1 MKRPPRLLD
10 QAFNIVELPCREK
23 ILLIHMARYAN
34 SSTVC
39 YASQARLALDTGMS
53 DRSVRR
59 ALKELRD
66 LKLII
71 RLGGNSRR
79 TDAYCIRPDNWT
91 GQTGHRHRTSSPF
104 SGGQFDRQNHKLN
117 QNLNQSSSSA
127 RQRTHNRPLSSTVD
141 DILNR
146 LQQGIES
153 ATTGGSGDTEEV

>member
-1 MKRPPRLLD
+1 MTKPPRLLD
-10 QAFNIVELPCREK
+10 QAFNIIELPCREK
-23 ILLIHMARYAN
+23 ILLSHMARYAN
-34 SSTVC
+34 NSTVC

-53 DRSVRR
+53 DRSIRR

-104 SGGQFDRQNHKLN
+104 SGGQFVRQNHKPN

-127 RQRTHNRPLSSTVD
+127 RQRTHNRPLSSTLD
-141 DILNR
+141 DVLNR
-146 LQQGIES
+146 LEQGMES
-153 ATTGGSGDTEEV
+153 ATTGGSGHSEQV